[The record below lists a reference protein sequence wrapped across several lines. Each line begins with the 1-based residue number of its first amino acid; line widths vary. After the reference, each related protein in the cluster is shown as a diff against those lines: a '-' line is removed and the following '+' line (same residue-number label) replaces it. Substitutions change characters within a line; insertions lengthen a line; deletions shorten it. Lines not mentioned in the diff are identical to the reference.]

1 MRALIIGGSGTISSY
16 VVKSLVDKKWDVW
29 VLNRGTKRD
38 RLPDGVNLLT
48 CDIKNEKEVEKL
60 LGSLTFDTVSDF
72 VAFTLGDVERD
83 YRLFRGRTR
92 QYIFTSSASAYLKPC
107 SNYIITEGT
116 TLQNGYWQY
125 SRDKIECEDYLRSRS
140 MKDIFSVT
148 IVRPSHTYSEY
159 SIPFGLHG
167 SGGSWQVVK
176 RMMDGK
182 RVIVPGDGTSLWTL
196 THSKDFAVGYTG
208 LMGNTHAYN
217 EAFNITGD
225 EVLTWNQIYQ
235 SVADAL
241 RVEFKPYYVSSA
253 FLGSVGMKYGYDFTG
268 ALIGDKANSVVF
280 DNSKLKRVVPE
291 MKTTVLFHEGIRRS
305 IDYYLSHPE
314 MQKEDSTFDA
324 FSDRVIAALDE
335 AEWRV

>member
-16 VVKSLVDKKWDVW
+16 IVKSLVEKKWDVW

-48 CDIKNEKEVEKL
+48 GDIKNEKEVEKL

-72 VAFTLGDVERD
+72 VAFTPEDVERD

-116 TLQNGYWQY
+116 TLQNGFWQY
-125 SRDKIECEDYLRSRS
+125 SRDKIACEDYLRSRS
-140 MKDIFSVT
+140 GEDGFNVT

-167 SGGSWQVVK
+167 SAGSWQVVK

-196 THSKDFAVGYTG
+196 THSRDFAVGYTG
-208 LMGNTHAYN
+208 LMGNTHACN

-241 RVEFKPYYVSSA
+241 EVEFKPYYVSSA
-253 FLGSVGMKYGYDFTG
+253 FLGRAGMKYGYDFTG
-268 ALIGDKANSVVF
+268 ALLGDKANSVVF

-291 MKTTVLFHEGIRRS
+291 MKTTILFHEGIRQS
-305 IDYYLSHPE
+305 IEYFLSHPE

-324 FSDRVIAALDE
+324 FSDRVIATLDE
-335 AEWRV
+335 AEGRV